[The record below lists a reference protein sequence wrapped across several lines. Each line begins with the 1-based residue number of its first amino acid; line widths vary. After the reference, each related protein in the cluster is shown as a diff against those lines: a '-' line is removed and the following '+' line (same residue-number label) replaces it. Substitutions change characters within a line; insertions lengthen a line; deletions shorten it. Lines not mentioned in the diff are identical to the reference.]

1 MAVKLVKAPEY
12 GRLRGVSTQAVNKAI
27 KSGRIAAAVNENRFI
42 DVDLADRLWAENTNP
57 IAGEHGHIG
66 KGLKPQR
73 TIVDAAIEIGID
85 PDNLPTL
92 VESKTI
98 EAAYKAKLAK
108 IEYEERSSIL
118 VEADEVKKSA
128 FRIARLTRD
137 AMLSIPD
144 RLSAELAGMTEP
156 FAIHTKLMNEIR
168 SAIAEITKDV

>member
-1 MAVKLVKAPEY
+1 MAVKLVNSSEY
-12 GRLRGVSTQAVNKAI
+12 GRLRGVSRQAVTKAI
-27 KSGRIAAAVNENRFI
+27 NSGRIAAAVDENNLI
-42 DVDLADRLWAENTNP
+42 DVDHADRLWAENTNP
-57 IAGEHGHIG
+57 ISGEHGHIG

-118 VEADEVKKSA
+118 VEAEEVKKSA

-168 SAIAEITKDV
+168 SAIAEITKGV